1 MCPCICTKCRRPF
14 TALTAHT
21 PLPFSRPLST
31 QPGIGEQCHVIIQQ
45 KLGDHCR
52 NTCHE
57 HLSIAVIAHGLS
69 VRLASVSIAAFL
81 CQNLCYRSNV
91 MTLHR
96 YFEWCH
102 GIRELSLLRHC
113 EIRRMV
119 IRSDHNR
126 SSSSIATMTLTE
138 QVRLLKRCQLNAIT
152 STMISLR
159 WQEHLLIQT
168 SQQF

>member
-1 MCPCICTKCRRPF
+1 MLLKTRGYAPSRAVAIVSMHLHKVSASIHCIDCTH
-14 TALTAHT
+14 TASIEG
-21 PLPFSRPLST
+21 PLAT
-31 QPGIGEQCHVIIQQ
+31 QLGIGEQCHVIMQQ

-119 IRSDHNR
+119 IRSDRNR
-126 SSSSIATMTLTE
+126 SSSSIATMMSSE
-138 QVRLLKRCQLNAIT
+138 QVYLLKR
-152 STMISLR
+152 
-159 WQEHLLIQT
+159 
-168 SQQF
+168 